1 MEPLMIRKH
10 YMWLLPLAGISALLL
25 ALFTRTTDA
34 PAESGTVI
42 VTPSPVDRQSAAP
55 PPAPSPITKETPEAK
70 TVVIP
75 EAPATTA
82 DGEVVTRCT
91 DPEC

>member
-1 MEPLMIRKH
+1 MIRKH
-10 YMWLLPLAGISALLL
+10 FLWLLPLAGISALLL
-25 ALFTRTTDA
+25 VFLTRATDA

-42 VTPSPVDRQSAAP
+42 VTPSPEAKPSAVP
-55 PPAPSPITKETPEAK
+55 SPAPSPIAAETPKAK